1 MVMMIFITIIL
12 DFVLSNITLKT
23 LLNSLLFTI
32 TSLILKKAL
41 LGKDYNILLLQMR
54 RLKFKGLK

>member
-23 LLNSLLFTI
+23 LLNSLLLTI

-41 LGKDYNILLLQMR
+41 LGQ
-54 RLKFKGLK
+54 RLSYSPFTDEKIEV